1 MYTLADLAAVTS
13 VFATVIKSAK
23 LALAIFFLASP
34 VVSVIPVSVP
44 AVVSVIVLE
53 IDNAL
58 SAMSVLVNV
67 ICAVVVAI
75 FIYFLY

>member
-1 MYTLADLAAVTS
+1 MIEK
-13 VFATVIKSAK
+13 IKK
-23 LALAIFFLASP
+23 
-34 VVSVIPVSVP
+34 
-44 AVVSVIVLE
+44 LE

-75 FIYFLY
+75 FYLFLY